1 MEKKARLIPK
11 LGHIVLCEKQ
21 AAAEAAGLSF
31 RELPLESIVPGDLL
45 MLRSM
50 QSSVVGFAV

>member
-1 MEKKARLIPK
+1 MGKKDRSILK
-11 LGHIVLCEKQ
+11 LGRIVICETQ

-50 QSSVVGFAV
+50 QSSVVGFAI